1 MQDRNDIQ
9 STGQLR
15 LAAALLSK
23 AQLFEGISKEELE
36 SLLLCLGASFRSY
49 VKGQYLISAGDTI
62 RSIGIIMSGT
72 VDIVKEDALGRR
84 SIVNKLGPLDMFAE
98 AMVCA
103 GISISPVSV
112 QSLSALRIC
121 YIDYHKVV
129 RSCGSACG
137 FHSRLIQ
144 NMLHILA
151 VKAII
156 FNKKL
161 DYLLLKGMR
170 ERITAYL
177 LDQSAGSGSLEFK
190 IPFNREEMADFLAV
204 DRSAMSRELGKM
216 RNEGLIDF
224 RKNRFVILDKKRL
237 L

>member
-1 MQDRNDIQ
+1 
-9 STGQLR
+9 
-15 LAAALLSK
+15 
-23 AQLFEGISKEELE
+23 
-36 SLLLCLGASFRSY
+36 
-49 VKGQYLISAGDTI
+49 
-62 RSIGIIMSGT
+62 
-72 VDIVKEDALGRR
+72 
-84 SIVNKLGPLDMFAE
+84 MFAE

-103 GISISPVSV
+103 GISVSPVSV
-112 QSLSALRIC
+112 QSLSDLRIC
-121 YIDYHKVV
+121 YIDYSKVV
-129 RSCGSACG
+129 KSCGSSCG

-151 VKAII
+151 VKAIL

-177 LDQSAGSGSLEFK
+177 LDQSGSNGSLEFK

-216 RNEGLIDF
+216 RSEGLIDF
-224 RKNRFVILDKKRL
+224 NKNSFVILDKKRL
-237 L
+237 S